1 MTAHQA
7 APGQAAADQLAAIA
21 EALTA
26 IEADIAAGRPTA
38 LAAITAEIEGFCAAV
53 PAMDPAEARPL
64 MPRLQTIV
72 AQLDGLTERLTA
84 HAPSV
89 PADTAA
95 ARQRAARAYGQR
107 PR

>member
-1 MTAHQA
+1 MTAHHA

-21 EALTA
+21 DALTA
-26 IEADIAAGRPTA
+26 IEADIAEGRPAA
-38 LAAITAEIEGFCAAV
+38 LAAVTAEIERFCAEV

-64 MPRLQTIV
+64 MPRLQAIV
-72 AQLDGLTERLTA
+72 AQLDGLTGQLA
-84 HAPSV
+84 ASAPSV

-95 ARQRAARAYGQR
+95 ARQQAARAYGQR